1 VVKLVRN
8 YRSTP
13 QIVGLANL
21 VVRAPGQDAGSLVT
35 LQAQG
40 EAGPAPELTSYPDD
54 PAEAAGVAR
63 AIAARVADGTPPSE
77 IAILFRTNAQS
88 EAYESALADAG
99 IPYLV
104 RGGERFFARKEVRQ
118 AVLLLRGA
126 ARGDDGSKPL
136 PELVR
141 DVLGGAGWTERPPAS
156 GGAVRERW
164 ESLQAL
170 AALADDLVVASPAAR
185 LPELV
190 RELDERAAAQHA
202 PTVQGVTLASLHAA
216 KGLEWDCVFLVGCS
230 DGLIPI
236 SMADGAAAVEEER
249 RLLYVGLTRARREL
263 RLSWSSSR
271 NPGGRSSR
279 RPSRFLDGAA
289 GVLGEGARST
299 PKSAGRRAAG
309 AKPGKVAKPARC
321 RSCGADLVT
330 AAARKIGRCD
340 DCPPTYDE
348 ATFEALRTWRVTVAS
363 ETKVPA
369 YVVFTDATLTAIAER
384 RPSDVAALAT
394 ISGVGAAKLERFGA
408 SVLAILGGADPVEV
422 AQKASAATKSEALES
437 P

>member
-1 VVKLVRN
+1 
-8 YRSTP
+8 
-13 QIVGLANL
+13 
-21 VVRAPGQDAGSLVT
+21 
-35 LQAQG
+35 
-40 EAGPAPELTSYPDD
+40 
-54 PAEAAGVAR
+54 
-63 AIAARVADGTPPSE
+63 
-77 IAILFRTNAQS
+77 
-88 EAYESALADAG
+88 
-99 IPYLV
+99 
-104 RGGERFFARKEVRQ
+104 
-118 AVLLLRGA
+118 
-126 ARGDDGSKPL
+126 
-136 PELVR
+136 
-141 DVLGGAGWTERPPAS
+141 
-156 GGAVRERW
+156 
-164 ESLQAL
+164 
-170 AALADDLVVASPAAR
+170 
-185 LPELV
+185 V

-236 SMADGAAAVEEER
+236 SMADGPAAVEEER

-263 RLSWSSSR
+263 RLSWSGSR

-289 GVLGEGARST
+289 SVLGDGARSSSRT
-299 PKSAGRRAAG
+299 TGRMATG

-321 RSCGADLVT
+321 RTCGTDLVT

-348 ATFEALRTWRVTVAS
+348 ATFEALRTWRATVAS

-384 RPSDVAALAT
+384 KPSDVAALAT
-394 ISGVGAAKLERFGA
+394 ISGVGAAKLARFGA
-408 SVLAILGGADPVEV
+408 SVLSILGGSDPVET
-422 AQKASAATKSEALES
+422 AQNASAAGRSEALDS